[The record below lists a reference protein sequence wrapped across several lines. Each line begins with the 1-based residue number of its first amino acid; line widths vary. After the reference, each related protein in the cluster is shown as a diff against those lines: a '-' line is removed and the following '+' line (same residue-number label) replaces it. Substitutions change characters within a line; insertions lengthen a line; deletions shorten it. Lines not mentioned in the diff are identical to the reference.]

1 MNSGY
6 HIPVLGPLVCEML
19 ISRKDGV
26 YYDGTL
32 GGGGHAEL
40 LLAELSPNA
49 LYIGVD
55 RDAEALEYSRKRL
68 SAYANVVYYHGL
80 YNDFAGALHAAGAHK
95 LDGILLDLGLSSHQI
110 DDGQRGFTFSADS
123 ALDMRMNREERLT
136 AADIL
141 NEYDLNSLTDIFRKY
156 GEEKFSRRI
165 ANRIVK
171 IRVQK
176 PFKRSGDLTAVI
188 DSCTPYKMRI
198 KTYARIFQAL
208 RIEVNEELRIIEDTL
223 EESLNYLNKGGR
235 IIVISYHSLED
246 RLVKDFLKREEN
258 PCTCPPE
265 IPYCVCGKKAAIK
278 RIKPYLIRPD
288 EEEIKINPRARSAKM
303 RVGERV

>member
-1 MNSGY
+1 MAGGY
-6 HIPVLGPLVCEML
+6 HIPVLGTLVCQMMVNK
-19 ISRKDGV
+19 KDGV

-40 LLAELSPNA
+40 VLSMLSEQA

-68 SAYANVVYYHGL
+68 ARFSNVVYYHGV
-80 YNDFAGALHAAGAHK
+80 YNDFAGALQTAGAEK

-110 DDGQRGFTFSADS
+110 DDGGRGFTFSAD
-123 ALDMRMNREERLT
+123 AELDMRMNREEHLT

-141 NEYDLNSLTDIFRKY
+141 DQYSLDDLTRVFRKY

-165 ANRIVK
+165 AGRIVK
-171 IRVQK
+171 MRMQH
-176 PFKRSGDLTAVI
+176 PLKRSSDLTAVI
-188 DSCTPYKMRI
+188 DSCTPYKMRV

-223 EESLNYLNKGGR
+223 QESLNYLNSGAK

-246 RLVKDFLKREEN
+246 RIVKDFFRREEN
-258 PCTCPPE
+258 PCICPPE
-265 IPYCVCGKKAAIK
+265 IPYCVCGKKATIK
-278 RIKPYLIRPD
+278 RVKPFLIRPD
-288 EEEIKINPRARSAKM
+288 EDEIKNNSRARSAKM